1 MRKKL
6 SVDKLLLNGIRL
18 LAFLFVLP
26 IVHTIFG
33 SFMDRNQLSQGI
45 FQWIPELPSLTQY
58 FSLVLFKAEYMRFFL
73 NSAVIAVC
81 IIVLHMILA
90 TLTGYGLAMYRFK
103 GKKIIFIIYTMLLL
117 MPFQVTFVPNLLVFQ
132 KVEKLFS
139 IQIFDTH
146 LALILPGVYSV
157 FGVYLMAQYIQRL
170 PIEIVEAAR
179 VEGANELRI
188 FWSIVLP
195 CLKPALFS
203 LFFLTFVDYWNL
215 IEQAVLY
222 LTSTDKQPLSVFLE
236 AIYYQDHSVFYAGAV
251 LYTLPSVY
259 IFIKC
264 ERYLRE
270 GIFDGGRR

>member
-1 MRKKL
+1 MQKR
-6 SVDKLLLNGIRL
+6 SNIDNLLLNGIRF

-26 IVHTIFG
+26 IFYTIFG
-33 SFMDRNQLSQGI
+33 SFMDPNQLSQGV

-58 FSLVLFKAEYMRFFL
+58 FSLVIFKAEYMRFFL
-73 NSAVIAVC
+73 NSTVIAFS
-81 IIVLHMILA
+81 IILLHMIFA
-90 TLTGYGLAMYRFK
+90 TLAGYGFAMYQFK
-103 GKKIIFIIYTMLLL
+103 GKNFIFIIYTLLLL

-146 LALILPGVYSV
+146 LALILPGVFSV
-157 FGVYLMAQYIQRL
+157 FGVYLMAQYIQSV

-222 LTSTDKQPLSVFLE
+222 LTSTEKQPLSVFLE
-236 AIYYQDHSVFYAGAV
+236 SIYYQDHSVFYAGAV
-251 LYTLPSVY
+251 LYTLPSIY

-264 ERYLRE
+264 ENYLRE